1 MAMLGSAEAGP
12 SKRTKA
18 APKKKPG
25 SKGHKMTKAKM
36 EAQAVETLDK
46 QAMDY
51 VCYSYYL
58 RLCFIKLNKL
68 YPTRNLPQDCLTLL
82 IYLYQS
88 RRNGA

>member
-18 APKKKPG
+18 APKKKLG

-36 EAQAVETLDK
+36 EAQAVETLDQ

-51 VCYSYYL
+51 VCFSYPL
-58 RLCFIKLNKL
+58 HLCLIKLNEF
-68 YPTRNLPQDCLTLL
+68 YPIRNLPQDCPTLL

>member
-12 SKRTKA
+12 SKRVKPT
-18 APKKKPG
+18 PKKKPG
-25 SKGHKMTKAKM
+25 SKAHKMTKAKM

-58 RLCFIKLNKL
+58 RLCFIKLNKF
-68 YPTRNLPQDCLTLL
+68 YPFRNLPQGYPTLL
-82 IYLYQS
+82 IYLYRSQ
-88 RRNGA
+88 RNGA

>member
-12 SKRTKA
+12 SKRAKPT
-18 APKKKPG
+18 PKKKPG

-36 EAQAVETLDK
+36 EAQAVETLDR

-58 RLCFIKLNKL
+58 RPCFIKLNKFH
-68 YPTRNLPQDCLTLL
+68 PFRNLPQDCLTLL
-82 IYLYQS
+82 IYLYLS